1 MSKYWAV
8 PEYDLLEIFEMIME
22 MQFKPNGI
30 VTHRVE
36 KLILMFITYDHSIEH
51 QNRKGDCWDCYPV
64 FNHDSETITYRFDEF
79 ASMCTYKTKRTVKKY
94 LSLLE
99 KDGLISLKYL
109 NKDQFEVAVNF
120 EAILNAPKIEY
131 AMDEM
136 NDD

>member
-8 PEYDLLEIFEMIME
+8 PGNDLLEIFKMAMAME
-22 MQFKPNGI
+22 FKPNGI
-30 VTHRVE
+30 ITHRVE
-36 KLILMFITYDHSIEH
+36 KLMLVFMLYDYSIEH
-51 QNRKGDCWDCYPV
+51 QNRRGDCWDCYPI
-64 FNHDSETITYRFDEF
+64 FNHETETITYFFDEF
-79 ASMCTYKTKRTVKKY
+79 ASMCTYKTKKTVKKY

-99 KDGLISLKYL
+99 QDGLISLKYL
-109 NKDQFEVAVNF
+109 NKDQFEVSVNF